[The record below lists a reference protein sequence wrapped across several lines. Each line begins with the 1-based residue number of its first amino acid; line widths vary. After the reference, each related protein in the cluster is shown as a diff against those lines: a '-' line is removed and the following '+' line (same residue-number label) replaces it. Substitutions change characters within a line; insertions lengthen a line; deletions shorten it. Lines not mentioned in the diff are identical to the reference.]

1 MFELPA
7 TGGCRCGRFRFS
19 FDSKPFVAYTCHCR
33 ECRKLT
39 GSAFLTCMH
48 IPAESLTLLK
58 GDPACDLRQTDS
70 GNSLITYFCNRCGE
84 NMYAMNSARPFVVTL
99 HVGSLD
105 KPEKVE
111 VNAHIWLKQKLS
123 WVEIPDGHRRFDES
137 GDWLEDYKDDPS
149 KYGE

>member
-1 MFELPA
+1 
-7 TGGCRCGRFRFS
+7 
-19 FDSKPFVAYTCHCR
+19 
-33 ECRKLT
+33 
-39 GSAFLTCMH
+39 
-48 IPAESLTLLK
+48 
-58 GDPACDLRQTDS
+58 
-70 GNSLITYFCNRCGE
+70 
-84 NMYAMNSARPFVVTL
+84 MYAKNSARPFVVTL

-111 VNAHIWLKQKLS
+111 VNAHIWLKQKLP